1 MAAPVNPKL
10 DLARNFVLYTNRNIF
25 LTGKAGT
32 GKTTFLHA
40 IKTQTAKRLVV
51 VAPTGVAAINAGG
64 VTIHSFFQLP
74 FGPLIPGAQR
84 EARKFGR
91 DKINLLRTLDLL
103 VIDEVSMVRADVLD
117 GIDEVL
123 RRFRHRPEPF
133 GGVQLLMIGDMQQL
147 PPVIRDEEWALLSP
161 HYSSGYFF
169 GSKALQNTPY
179 VSIEL
184 THIYRQ
190 SDNRFIEILNGVRE
204 KNITAPQ
211 LEELNRRHLPNFK
224 PAEEDAYI
232 TLSTHNASA
241 QQINSRRLQELAT
254 PLVRFEAS
262 IDGDFPAHAYPAD
275 AELELK
281 VGAQVMFIKNDMSRE
296 KRFYNGK
303 LGRITEIAEDVIFVK
318 SADSAD
324 EIAVLPVDWSNH
336 KYSLDPATKEI
347 NAEVVGT
354 FRQYPLRLAWAI
366 TIHKSQGL
374 TFERAIIDAG
384 AAFAHGQVY
393 VALSRCKTLEGI
405 VLTSPIPLN
414 SIKSESVLDDFHQ
427 EVQTKTPSEQELENS
442 RRLFQENLLTELFS
456 FRPTSY
462 PYQRAQKLVQEH
474 TSSVDA
480 QLVTELAR
488 IGTVL
493 REKVLDV
500 TGRFQNSLAQYF
512 AAGIA
517 PEENAALQE
526 RLTKAGGYFKE
537 LLWTDLLQ
545 SLHRLPTECDNKQVR
560 EALLESLREL
570 EKELFVKLTCFE
582 NCQDGFRALAY
593 LKARNQAELTF
604 KSNIGKVPEAEQTS
618 ASDEIAH
625 PALYKLIVKWRDA
638 LAAESD
644 VSGYMVLPRKTMQE
658 LVRQLPQ
665 TLEELQAVKGF
676 GKTKTRQ
683 FGDDLLQLIRDWCTA
698 NGVTKEESP
707 ASAKRQKAE
716 KPEKPAKGSTFQV
729 SFDAFKAGKSV
740 ADIAA
745 ERALTVSTIESHL
758 GRYIKTGDLSV
769 YDLIPRQKADHIRA
783 YLDEHKPAS
792 LSEAKSGLGEDVS
805 FSEIRWMFDTLRL
818 EEGT

>member
-10 DLARNFVLYTNRNIF
+10 DLARNFVLHTNRNIF

-40 IKTQTAKRLVV
+40 IKSQTAKRLVV

-74 FGPLIPGAQR
+74 FGPLVPGAQR

-91 DKINLLRTLDLL
+91 EKINLLRTLDLL

-123 RRFRHRPEPF
+123 RRFRHRSEPF

-147 PPVIRDEEWALLSP
+147 PPVIRDEEWTLLSP
-161 HYSSGYFF
+161 HYRSGYFF
-169 GSKALQNTPY
+169 GSKALQQTPY

-190 SDNRFIEILNGVRE
+190 SDDRFIDILNGVRE
-204 KNITAPQ
+204 KNITTQQ
-211 LEELNRRHLPNFK
+211 LEELNRRHIPDFR
-224 PAEEDAYI
+224 PEGEEAYI

-241 QQINSRRLQELAT
+241 QQINSRRLQELTT
-254 PLVRFEAS
+254 PLVRFEAA
-262 IDGDFPAHAYPAD
+262 IDGEFPAHAYPGD

-318 SADSAD
+318 SPDSAD
-324 EIAVLPVDWSNH
+324 EIAVMPVDWSNH

-347 NAEVVGT
+347 KADIIGT

-414 SIKSESVLDDFHQ
+414 SLKSESVLDEFHQ
-427 EVQTKTPSEQELENS
+427 EVQTKIPSEQELEHS
-442 RRLFQENLLTELFS
+442 RRTFQENLLTELFA
-456 FRPTSY
+456 FRQASY
-462 PYQRAQKLVQEH
+462 ALQRARKLVQEH

-480 QLVTELAR
+480 QLVTELER
-488 IGTVL
+488 IETIL

-500 TGRFQNSLAQYF
+500 TGRFQGSLAQYF
-512 AAGIA
+512 SAGLS
-517 PEENAALQE
+517 PEENPALQE

-537 LLWTDLLQ
+537 LLWTALLQ
-545 SLHRLPTECDNKQVR
+545 TLHRLPTDCDNKQVR
-560 EALLESLREL
+560 EALLEALREL
-570 EKELFVKLTCFE
+570 EKELFVKLACFE
-582 NCQDGFRALAY
+582 SCQNGFRALAY

-604 KSNIGKVPEAEQTS
+604 KSNIGKLPETEQT
-618 ASDEIAH
+618 ASEEIAH
-625 PALYKLIVKWRDA
+625 PALFKLIVKWRDA

-644 VSGYMVLPRKTMQE
+644 VSGYMVLPRKTIQE

-665 TLEELQAVKGF
+665 THDDLQAVKGI
-676 GKTKTRQ
+676 GKTKARQ
-683 FGDDLLQLIRDWCTA
+683 FGDDLLQLICEWCTA
-698 NGVTKEESP
+698 NGVTREETP
-707 ASAKRQKAE
+707 APVKRPKAE
-716 KPEKPAKGSTFQV
+716 QPERPAKGSTFQV
-729 SFDAFKAGKSV
+729 SYDAFKAGKAV

-745 ERALTVSTIESHL
+745 ERGLTVSTIESHL
-758 GRYIKTGDLSV
+758 GRFIKTGDLSV
-769 YDLIPRQKADHIRA
+769 YDLIPRQKADQIRA

-792 LSEAKSGLGEDVS
+792 LSEARSGLGEDVS

-818 EEGT
+818 AET